1 MKLYLFVG
9 AISLLLLNSCN
20 NQSKR
25 ADQEQ
30 TNYTETDHQ
39 SEHRHEHD
47 SKDEKQNA
55 HQEEIIL
62 SPNKAKAAGVHSATI
77 HPGEF
82 YEVIKTSGQIL
93 NAQGEERTVAATVNG
108 IVTFQ
113 RSLTEGMNIN
123 NGAPLVILS
132 SQNMADGNPVQRI
145 RIAYE
150 TSKKEYERMKSLIA
164 NKIVSEKEFSQAKAT
179 YENARINYEALVQGY
194 SSNGQNVISP
204 MSGYVKS
211 IYVKEGQYVEMGQ
224 PLISI
229 TQNRK
234 LLLRADVS
242 EKYYSALPHIT
253 TANFRNPHTNTAYSL
268 KNMNGK
274 VLSYGKSVNESN
286 GYFLPVIFEFDNKGD
301 IIPGMFVEI
310 FLLSSP
316 MQDVL
321 SVPHS
326 ALTEEQGSFFVY
338 LQEDEEGYRKQLVT
352 LGADNGQRVQIL
364 SGVKD
369 GDRVVV
375 EGAYQVKLA
384 SATNAIPAHTH
395 QH

>member
-30 TNYTETDHQ
+30 ADHIETDHQ
-39 SEHRHEHD
+39 SEH
-47 SKDEKQNA
+47 
-55 HQEEIIL
+55 QEEIVL
-62 SPNKAKAAGVHSATI
+62 SPSKAKAAGVRSATI

-93 NAQGEERTVAATVNG
+93 TAQGEERTVVATVNG
-108 IVTFQ
+108 TVTF
-113 RSLTEGMNIN
+113 RHSLTEGMNIG
-123 NGAPLVILS
+123 NGAPLMILS
-132 SQNMADGNPVQRI
+132 SKNMADGNPVQRI

-150 TSKKEYERMKSLIA
+150 TSKKEYERMKSLIT
-164 NKIVSEKEFSQAKAT
+164 NKIVSEKEFIQAKAA
-179 YENARINYEALVQGY
+179 YENARIDYEALIQGY
-194 SSNGQNVISP
+194 SSNGQNIISP

-268 KNMNGK
+268 KSMNGK

-286 GYFLPVIFEFDNKGD
+286 GYFLPVIFEFDNRGD
-301 IIPGMFVEI
+301 VIPGMFVEI

-316 MQDVL
+316 MQNVL
-321 SVPHS
+321 SVPHR

-352 LGADNGQRVQIL
+352 LGADNGQQVQIL